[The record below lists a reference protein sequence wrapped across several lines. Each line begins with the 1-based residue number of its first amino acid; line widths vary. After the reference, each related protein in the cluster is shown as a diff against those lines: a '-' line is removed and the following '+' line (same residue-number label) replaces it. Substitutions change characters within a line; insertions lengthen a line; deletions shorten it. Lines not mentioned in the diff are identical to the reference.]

1 MQTIVHCSSIS
12 MDRVQSTGE
21 GYCTII
27 VTGSLL
33 RLACWVLTENFP
45 FLHCGWCVRGEE
57 RKWYLCLTLASRQI
71 AKMLPRD
78 NDCPHPQ
85 LYIYVHEYIAL
96 AFIHPFVNRIDRGRC
111 ITGRHSG
118 GICLN
123 VNNQVVVLRK

>member
-1 MQTIVHCSSIS
+1 MVFMLI
-12 MDRVQSTGE
+12 
-21 GYCTII
+21 
-27 VTGSLL
+27 
-33 RLACWVLTENFP
+33 
-45 FLHCGWCVRGEE
+45 
-57 RKWYLCLTLASRQI
+57 TLASRQI

-78 NDCPHPQ
+78 NDPK